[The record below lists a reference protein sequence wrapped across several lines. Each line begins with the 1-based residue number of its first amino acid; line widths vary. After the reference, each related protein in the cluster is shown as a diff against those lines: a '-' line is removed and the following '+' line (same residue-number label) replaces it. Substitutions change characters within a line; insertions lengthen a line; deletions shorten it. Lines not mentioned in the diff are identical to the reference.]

1 MQYDDIEPY
10 PNHDPARQ
18 TGESNA
24 LSSLLPTVLKRTGL
38 DHDQLSQSMQVH
50 ELVAGLEHPAWY
62 IRASA
67 ARQLGLLGKRA
78 PLEPLVAAL
87 DDEHES
93 VRVAV
98 LHALSLLGKR
108 TPVEKLAAALRDR
121 VWYVREVAAL
131 TLGELG
137 KQAPLE
143 PLLATALRD
152 EDASVR
158 EAARLALEQTHPEA
172 LLVQLPAPII
182 SSDDE
187 HSDPDFSLPGQA
199 PSRSEMEM
207 HTMLQAELDG
217 QLHQLEEQKASR
229 NTKVPMPLPREG
241 LTGFSLR
248 KRKQGPPTPR
258 RSRFLHLVNGIAAV
272 LVVGLLI
279 VGALLLFSHR
289 PSAPALGGSA
299 GTNATPTNAAF
310 PDCGSGFLKVYQI
323 CQDHLY
329 KEINL
334 AGSIGG
340 YTLMLGR
347 AYADTNWI
355 IFEYTVT
362 RNADHQ
368 QFPAHIAAWTL
379 RTQYG
384 RGLWGGGGESAYDP
398 KTKVAV
404 QDDMYDASTV
414 PDGTKELTLH
424 FIVNMIQINRVDVI
438 SGGSSP
444 VTTQEGPSFFVHGQ
458 VVFNFTLPVIPG
470 REANLHQVAVVG
482 GTSVTLERAVVTRT
496 ATRLYVEGEKVTPGD
511 TFTLSAGDRNLDLLQ
526 SWAGG
531 AIDQNGGMHPFYTS
545 TSVVLDFDRAFN
557 FHGEWTLRVSSGKN
571 GGPWIFHFSVP

>member
-1 MQYDDIEPY
+1 MQYDDREPSS
-10 PNHDPARQ
+10 NHDSARQ
-18 TGESNA
+18 TGESDA

-38 DHDQLSQSMQVH
+38 DHDQFSQSKQVH
-50 ELVAGLEHPAWY
+50 ELVAGLEHRAWY

-67 ARQLGLLGKRA
+67 ARQLGLLGEHA

-93 VRVAV
+93 VRVAA
-98 LHALSLLGKR
+98 LHALSLLGER
-108 TPVEKLAAALRDR
+108 TPVGKLAAALRDR

-143 PLLATALRD
+143 PLLTTALRD
-152 EDASVR
+152 EDTSVR

-182 SSDDE
+182 SSYDE
-187 HSDPDFSLPGQA
+187 HSAPDISLPWQI

-207 HTMLQAELDG
+207 HTLPQTEFDG
-217 QLHQLEEQKASR
+217 QLHQLGEQKAPR
-229 NTKVPMPLPREG
+229 NTKVTVPLPREG
-241 LTGFSLR
+241 LTGFSLQ
-248 KRKQGPPTPR
+248 KHKQVPPTPH
-258 RSRFLHLVNGIAAV
+258 RSRFLPLVNGIAAV
-272 LVVGLLI
+272 LVVGLI
-279 VGALLLFSHR
+279 IAGALLLFRHR
-289 PSAPALGGSA
+289 PSTPALGGPA
-299 GTNATPTNAAF
+299 GTNAMPTNAAF
-310 PDCGSGFLKVYQI
+310 PDCDAGFLTIYQI

-334 AGSIGG
+334 AGSIDG

-347 AYADTNWI
+347 AYADANWI

-368 QFPAHIAAWTL
+368 SFPAHIAAWTL

-384 RGLWGGGGESAYDP
+384 RGLWGGGGESAYNQ

-404 QDDMYDASTV
+404 QDDMYDASTI
-414 PDGTKELTLH
+414 PDGTRELALH

-496 ATRLYVEGEKVTPGD
+496 AARLYVEGEKVTPGD
-511 TFTLSAGDRNLDLLQ
+511 TFTLSAGNRNLDLLR

-545 TSVVLDFDRAFN
+545 TSVVLDFDRASN

>member
-10 PNHDPARQ
+10 PNHNPARQ

-38 DHDQLSQSMQVH
+38 DHDQFSQSKQVH
-50 ELVAGLEHPAWY
+50 ELVAGLEHPRWY

-67 ARQLGLLGKRA
+67 ARQLGLLGGRA

-93 VRVAV
+93 VRVAA
-98 LHALSLLGKR
+98 LHALSLLGER
-108 TPVEKLAAALRDR
+108 APVEKLAAALRDR

-152 EDASVR
+152 EDAYVR

-172 LLVQLPAPII
+172 LPVLFPAPII

-207 HTMLQAELDG
+207 HTMTRAELDG
-217 QLHQLEEQKASR
+217 QLHQLEEQKAPR
-229 NTKVPMPLPREG
+229 NTKVTVPLPREG
-241 LTGFSLR
+241 LNGFSLQ

-279 VGALLLFSHR
+279 AGALLLFSHR
-289 PSAPALGGSA
+289 PSAPALGGPA

-310 PDCGSGFLKVYQI
+310 PDCGSGVYLKVYQI

-347 AYADTNWI
+347 AYADANWI

-368 QFPAHIAAWTL
+368 QVPAHIAAWTL

-384 RGLWGGGGESAYDP
+384 RGLWGGGGEGGYNS

-404 QDDMYDASTV
+404 EDVMYDASTI
-414 PDGTKELTLH
+414 PDGTRELTLH
-424 FIVNMIQINRVDVI
+424 FMVKMIEVDRVDV
-438 SGGSSP
+438 
-444 VTTQEGPSFFVHGQ
+444 TTQAGPPLFFVHGL
-458 VVFNFTLPVIPG
+458 VVFNFTLPVTPG
-470 REANLHQVAVVG
+470 REANLHKVAVVG

-511 TFTLSAGDRNLDLLQ
+511 TFTLSAGDRNLDLLR

-545 TSVVLDFDRAFN
+545 TSVVLDFDRSFN
-557 FHGEWTLRVSSGKN
+557 FHGEWTFRVSSGKN

>member
-1 MQYDDIEPY
+1 MQYDNIEPNS
-10 PNHDPARQ
+10 NHDPARQ

-38 DHDQLSQSMQVH
+38 DRDQFSQSKQVH
-50 ELVAGLEHPAWY
+50 ELVAGLEHRAWY

-67 ARQLGLLGKRA
+67 ARQLALLGERA

-93 VRVAV
+93 VRVAA
-98 LHALSLLGKR
+98 LQALSLLGER
-108 TPVEKLAAALRDR
+108 TPVEKLAAALHDR

-152 EDASVR
+152 EDAYVR

-172 LLVQLPAPII
+172 LLVLLPAPII
-182 SSDDE
+182 SSYDE
-187 HSDPDFSLPGQA
+187 HSDPDFSLPEQA

-207 HTMLQAELDG
+207 DTMTQAELDG
-217 QLHQLEEQKASR
+217 QLHQLEEQKAPR
-229 NTKVPMPLPREG
+229 NAKVAVPLPWEG
-241 LTGFSLR
+241 LTGFSLQ
-248 KRKQGPPTPR
+248 KRKQAPPTPR

-272 LVVGLLI
+272 LVVGLI
-279 VGALLLFSHR
+279 IAGALLLFRHR
-289 PSAPALGGSA
+289 PSAPALSGPA
-299 GTNATPTNAAF
+299 GTNATHTNAAF
-310 PDCGSGFLKVYQI
+310 PDCGSGFLKIYQI

-334 AGSIGG
+334 AVRIDG

-347 AYADTNWI
+347 AYADANWI

-368 QFPAHIAAWTL
+368 QVPAHIAAWTL
-379 RTQYG
+379 KTQYG
-384 RGLWGGGGESAYDP
+384 RGLWGGGGESTYNP

-404 QDDMYDASTV
+404 QDDMYDASTI
-414 PDGTKELTLH
+414 PDGTRELTLH
-424 FIVNMIQINRVDVI
+424 FIVNTIAINGVDVI
-438 SGGSSP
+438 SRGSSP
-444 VTTQEGPSFFVHGQ
+444 VTTQVGPSFLVHGQ
-458 VVFNFTLPVIPG
+458 VVFNFTLPVTRG
-470 REANLHQVAVVG
+470 REANLHKVAVVG
-482 GTSVTLERAVVTRT
+482 GTSVTLERVVVTRT

-511 TFTLSAGDRNLDLLQ
+511 TFTLSAGARNLGLVG

-531 AIDQNGGMHPFYTS
+531 AIDQDGKMRAFYTS
-545 TSVVLDFDRAFN
+545 TSVVLDFDRSFN
-557 FHGEWTLRVSSGKN
+557 FHGEWMFRVSSGKN
-571 GGPWIFHFSVP
+571 GGLWIFHFSVP